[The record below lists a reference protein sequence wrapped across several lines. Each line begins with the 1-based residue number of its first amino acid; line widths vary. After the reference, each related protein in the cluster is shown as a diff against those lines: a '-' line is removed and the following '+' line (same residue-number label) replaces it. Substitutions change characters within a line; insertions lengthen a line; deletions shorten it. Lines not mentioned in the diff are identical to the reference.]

1 VVTEVGPGV
10 EKLRVGDR
18 VMYMSSGCFTT
29 HITLSQTLCVKLDDG
44 LTFEQGAAL
53 PCVYATAAMAL
64 VDKANLQCDHANSST
79 FRQSSFIQPVA
90 AWDLLPFRSRKCLVA
105 R

>member
-1 VVTEVGPGV
+1 MVTEVGPGV
-10 EKLRVGDR
+10 EKLQVGDR

-64 VDKANLQCDHANSST
+64 VDKANLQPGQVRRALIRVPSCDRANSYT

-90 AWDLLPFRSRKCLVA
+90 A
-105 R
+105 